1 MQIFKSLNLRIG
13 HLPISNTYHYFAIK
27 YKFCIYDIACL
38 VSQKLCVNNSLVF
51 VMTQFAR

>member
-1 MQIFKSLNLRIG
+1 MQIFKSLNLRIADS
-13 HLPISNTYHYFAIK
+13 PISNTYHHFAIK
-27 YKFCIYDIACL
+27 YKFRIYDIAFL